1 MLFETDFTSTHKILR
16 REGMDEKIW
25 VALILVVGWAS
36 MPISVIIAN
45 MDFDKDVVKE
55 GEDPFHH

>member
-1 MLFETDFTSTHKILR
+1 
-16 REGMDEKIW
+16 MDIKIW
-25 VALILVVGWAS
+25 VALILVASWAS

-45 MDFDKDVVKE
+45 ADFDKDVVKE

>member
-1 MLFETDFTSTHKILR
+1 
-16 REGMDEKIW
+16 MDEKIW

-55 GEDPFHH
+55 GEDPFQH

>member
-1 MLFETDFTSTHKILR
+1 
-16 REGMDEKIW
+16 MDQQIW
-25 VALILVVGWAS
+25 VAVILVLAWAT

-45 MDFDKDVVKE
+45 VLFDADVVKE